1 MRVERSVNISDI
13 RRLARK
19 RLPPMAYDFIDGGC
33 DDENGLV
40 ESETALRAYRLV
52 PRYLVDV
59 SKPRNAGIALGDT
72 FAMPFGISPTG
83 AAGMFRRGAD
93 KLLALEA
100 AEANVPFVLSS
111 VSNNSIEDVMPAGP
125 KNVWFQIYGT
135 RDPGIALDM
144 VRRAI
149 TANVRKLVF
158 SLDVPV
164 TSNRE
169 RNSRNSFSHPLKVT
183 PAMLFQVLSR
193 PGGTWE
199 YLSNGG
205 LPYFGNFR
213 PYAKPDATPQEVAEF
228 FVTQFPAP
236 TQTWDI
242 LEGIRHTWP
251 RHLLVKGIL
260 HPDDARR
267 AVRLGADAVIVS
279 NYGGRQL
286 DRAPSSA
293 EALPGILDAV
303 GSQVEVM
310 LDGGIR
316 HRSDIVAARCLGA
329 TFTFSGRPTLYG
341 AAAAGRAGIRKVLA
355 ILKYELG
362 VILAQ
367 IGCPAASELGP
378 QFLRRAVSGKL
389 EPVG

>member
-1 MRVERSVNISDI
+1 MRVERSVNISDV

-19 RLPPMAYDFIDGGC
+19 RLPPMAYDFIEGGC

-40 ESETALRAYRLV
+40 ESEAALRAYRLI

-59 SKPRNAGIALGDT
+59 SQPRSVGIALGDS

-100 AEANVPFVLSS
+100 TEANVPFVLSS
-111 VSNNSIEDVMPAGP
+111 VSNDSIEEVIPAGP

-144 VRRAI
+144 VRRAT
-149 TANVRKLVF
+149 TANVSKLVF
-158 SLDVPV
+158 TLDTPV

-169 RNSRNSFSHPLKVT
+169 RNRRNSFSHPLKVT
-183 PAMLFQVLSR
+183 PSMLFQVLTH
-193 PGGTWE
+193 PGWTWE

-213 PYAKPDATPQEVAEF
+213 PYAKPNATPNEVAEF
-228 FVTQFPAP
+228 FVSQFPAP

-242 LEGIRHTWP
+242 LEGIRRTWP

-260 HPDDARR
+260 HPEDARR
-267 AVRLGADAVIVS
+267 AVDFGADAVIV
-279 NYGGRQL
+279 
-286 DRAPSSA
+286 
-293 EALPGILDAV
+293 
-303 GSQVEVM
+303 
-310 LDGGIR
+310 
-316 HRSDIVAARCLGA
+316 
-329 TFTFSGRPTLYG
+329 
-341 AAAAGRAGIRKVLA
+341 
-355 ILKYELG
+355 
-362 VILAQ
+362 
-367 IGCPAASELGP
+367 
-378 QFLRRAVSGKL
+378 
-389 EPVG
+389 

>member
-13 RRLARK
+13 HRLARR
-19 RLPPMAYDFIDGGC
+19 RLPQMAYDFIAGGC
-33 DDENGLV
+33 DDESGLV
-40 ESETALRAYRLV
+40 ASEAALSAYRLV
-52 PRYLVDV
+52 PRYLIDV
-59 SKPRNAGIALGDT
+59 SEPRTAGIALGDT

-83 AAGMFRRGAD
+83 AAGLFRRGAD

-111 VSNNSIEDVMPAGP
+111 VSHDSIEDVVPAGP

-149 TANVRKLVF
+149 TANVSKLVF
-158 SLDVPV
+158 TLDVPV
-164 TSNRE
+164 PSNRE
-169 RNSRNSFSHPLKVT
+169 RNKRNSFSHPLTVT
-183 PAMLFQVLSR
+183 PAMLFEVLTH
-193 PGGTWE
+193 PGWTWE

-213 PYAKPDATPQEVAEF
+213 PYAKPNATPQEVAEF
-228 FVTQFPAP
+228 FVTQCPAP
-236 TQTWDI
+236 TQTWDL
-242 LEGIRHTWP
+242 LEKIRHTWP

-279 NYGGRQL
+279 NHGGRQL

-293 EALPGILDAV
+293 EALPEILDAV

-316 HRSDIVAARCLGA
+316 RGSDIVAARCLGA

-341 AAAAGRAGIRKVLA
+341 AAAAGRPGIRKVLS
-355 ILKYELG
+355 ILKNELG

-378 QFLRRAVSGKL
+378 QFLRRVVGGKL

>member
-13 RRLARK
+13 HRLARK
-19 RLPPMAYDFIDGGC
+19 RLPQMAYDFIAGGC

-40 ESETALRAYRLV
+40 ESEAALRAYRLV

-59 SKPRNAGIALGDT
+59 SEPRTTAIALGDT

-83 AAGMFRRGAD
+83 AAGLFRRGAD

-111 VSNNSIEDVMPAGP
+111 VSNDSIEDVMPAGP

-135 RDPGIALDM
+135 RDRGIALDM
-144 VRRAI
+144 ARRAI
-149 TANVRKLVF
+149 TANVSKLVF
-158 SLDVPV
+158 TLDVPV
-164 TSNRE
+164 ASNRE
-169 RNSRNSFSHPLKVT
+169 RNRRNSFSHPLKVT
-183 PAMLFQVLSR
+183 PAMIFEVLTH
-193 PGGTWE
+193 PGWTWE

-213 PYAKPDATPQEVAEF
+213 PYAKPNATPHEVAEF
-228 FVTQFPAP
+228 FATQCPAP
-236 TQTWDI
+236 TQTWDL
-242 LEGIRHTWP
+242 LEGIRRTWP

-279 NYGGRQL
+279 NHGGRQL

-293 EALPGILDAV
+293 EALPEILDAV

-316 HRSDIVAARCLGA
+316 RGSDIVAARCLGA

-341 AAAAGRAGIRKVLA
+341 AAAAGRPGIRKVLS
-355 ILKYELG
+355 ILKNELG

-378 QFLRRAVSGKL
+378 QFLRRVVGGKL

>member
-13 RRLARK
+13 HRLARK
-19 RLPPMAYDFIDGGC
+19 RLPQMAYDFIAGGC

-40 ESETALRAYRLV
+40 ASEMALRAYRLV
-52 PRYLVDV
+52 PRYLIDV
-59 SKPRNAGIALGDT
+59 SEPRTAGIALGDT

-83 AAGMFRRGAD
+83 AAGLFRRGAD

-111 VSNNSIEDVMPAGP
+111 VSHDSIEDVVPAGP

-149 TANVRKLVF
+149 AANVSKLVF
-158 SLDVPV
+158 TLDAPV
-164 TSNRE
+164 ASNRE
-169 RNSRNSFSHPLKVT
+169 RNKRNSFSHPLKVT
-183 PAMLFQVLSR
+183 PAMLFEVLTH
-193 PGGTWE
+193 PGWTWE

-213 PYAKPDATPQEVAEF
+213 PYAKPNATPQEVAEF
-228 FVTQFPAP
+228 FITQCPAP
-236 TQTWDI
+236 TQTWDL
-242 LEGIRHTWP
+242 LEKIRHTWP

-279 NYGGRQL
+279 NHGGRQL

-293 EALPGILDAV
+293 EALPEILDAV

-316 HRSDIVAARCLGA
+316 RGSDIVTARCLGA

-341 AAAAGRAGIRKVLA
+341 AAAAGRTGIRRVLE

-378 QFLRRAVSGKL
+378 QFLRRVVGSKL

>member
-19 RLPPMAYDFIDGGC
+19 RLPPMAYDFIEGGC

-59 SKPRNAGIALGDT
+59 SQPQNDGIALGDT

-111 VSNNSIEDVMPAGP
+111 VSNDSIEDVMPAGP

-158 SLDVPV
+158 SQMF
-164 TSNRE
+164 R
-169 RNSRNSFSHPLKVT
+169 SRPIESAT
-183 PAMLFQVLSR
+183 EGTLSR
-193 PGGTWE
+193 IP
-199 YLSNGG
+199 LRS
-205 LPYFGNFR
+205 
-213 PYAKPDATPQEVAEF
+213 
-228 FVTQFPAP
+228 
-236 TQTWDI
+236 
-242 LEGIRHTWP
+242 
-251 RHLLVKGIL
+251 LLQCYSK
-260 HPDDARR
+260 
-267 AVRLGADAVIVS
+267 S
-279 NYGGRQL
+279 
-286 DRAPSSA
+286 
-293 EALPGILDAV
+293 
-303 GSQVEVM
+303 
-310 LDGGIR
+310 
-316 HRSDIVAARCLGA
+316 
-329 TFTFSGRPTLYG
+329 
-341 AAAAGRAGIRKVLA
+341 
-355 ILKYELG
+355 
-362 VILAQ
+362 
-367 IGCPAASELGP
+367 
-378 QFLRRAVSGKL
+378 
-389 EPVG
+389 

>member
-13 RRLARK
+13 HRLARK
-19 RLPPMAYDFIDGGC
+19 RLPQMAYDFIAGGC

-40 ESETALRAYRLV
+40 ASEMALRAYRLV
-52 PRYLVDV
+52 PRYLIDV
-59 SKPRNAGIALGDT
+59 SEPRTAGIALGDT

-83 AAGMFRRGAD
+83 AAGLFRRGAD

-111 VSNNSIEDVMPAGP
+111 VSHDSIEDVVPAGP

-135 RDPGIALDM
+135 RDPAIALDM

-149 TANVRKLVF
+149 AANVSKLVF
-158 SLDVPV
+158 TLDVPV
-164 TSNRE
+164 ASNRE
-169 RNSRNSFSHPLKVT
+169 RNKRNSFSHPLKVT
-183 PAMLFQVLSR
+183 PAMLFEVLTH
-193 PGGTWE
+193 PGWTWE

-213 PYAKPDATPQEVAEF
+213 PYAKPNATPQEVAEF
-228 FVTQFPAP
+228 FITQCPAP
-236 TQTWDI
+236 TQTWDL
-242 LEGIRHTWP
+242 LEKIRHTWP

-279 NYGGRQL
+279 NHGGRQL

-293 EALPGILDAV
+293 EALPEILDAV

-316 HRSDIVAARCLGA
+316 RGSDIVTARCLGA

-341 AAAAGRAGIRKVLA
+341 AAAAGRTGIRRVLE

-378 QFLRRAVSGKL
+378 QFLRRVVGSKL

>member
-13 RRLARK
+13 HRLARR
-19 RLPPMAYDFIDGGC
+19 RLPQMAYDFIAGGC
-33 DDENGLV
+33 DDESGLV
-40 ESETALRAYRLV
+40 ASEAALSAYRLV
-52 PRYLVDV
+52 PRYLIDV
-59 SKPRNAGIALGDT
+59 SEPRTAGIALGDT

-83 AAGMFRRGAD
+83 AAGLFRRGAD

-111 VSNNSIEDVMPAGP
+111 VSHDSIEDVVPAGP
-125 KNVWFQIYGT
+125 KNVWFQLYGT

-149 TANVRKLVF
+149 TANVSKLVF
-158 SLDVPV
+158 TLDVPV
-164 TSNRE
+164 ASNRE
-169 RNSRNSFSHPLKVT
+169 RNKRNSFSHPLKVT
-183 PAMLFQVLSR
+183 PAMLFEVLTH
-193 PGGTWE
+193 PGWTWE

-213 PYAKPDATPQEVAEF
+213 PYAKANATPQEVAEF
-228 FVTQFPAP
+228 FVTQCPAP
-236 TQTWDI
+236 TQTWDL
-242 LEGIRHTWP
+242 LEKIRHTWP

-279 NYGGRQL
+279 NHGGRQL

-293 EALPGILDAV
+293 EALPEILDAV

-316 HRSDIVAARCLGA
+316 RGSDIVAARCLGA

-341 AAAAGRAGIRKVLA
+341 AAAAGRAGIKKVLS
-355 ILKYELG
+355 ILKNELG

-378 QFLRRAVSGKL
+378 QFLRRVVGGKL

>member
-1 MRVERSVNISDI
+1 MRVERSVNISDV

-19 RLPPMAYDFIDGGC
+19 RLPPMAYDFIEGGC

-40 ESETALRAYRLV
+40 ESEAALRAYRLI

-59 SKPRNAGIALGDT
+59 SQPRSVGIALGDS

-100 AEANVPFVLSS
+100 TEANVPFVLSS
-111 VSNNSIEDVMPAGP
+111 VSNDSIEEVIPAGP

-144 VRRAI
+144 VRRAT
-149 TANVRKLVF
+149 TANVSKLVF
-158 SLDVPV
+158 TLDTPV

-169 RNSRNSFSHPLKVT
+169 RNRRNSFSHPLKVT
-183 PAMLFQVLSR
+183 PSMLFQVLTH
-193 PGGTWE
+193 PGWTWE

-213 PYAKPDATPQEVAEF
+213 PYAKPNATPNEVAEF
-228 FVTQFPAP
+228 FVSQFPAP

-242 LEGIRHTWP
+242 LEGIRRTWP

-260 HPDDARR
+260 HPEDARR
-267 AVRLGADAVIVS
+267 AVDFGADAVIVS
-279 NYGGRQL
+279 NHGGRQL
-286 DRAPSSA
+286 DRAPCSA

-316 HRSDIVAARCLGA
+316 RGSDIVAARCLGA
-329 TFTFSGRPTLYG
+329 TFAFSGRPTLYG
-341 AAAAGRAGIRKVLA
+341 AAAAGRIGIRRVLA
-355 ILKYELG
+355 ILKHELG
-362 VILAQ
+362 TILAQ
-367 IGCPAASELGP
+367 IGCPSASELGP
-378 QFLRRAVSGKL
+378 QFLRRAVGGKL
-389 EPVG
+389 DPVG